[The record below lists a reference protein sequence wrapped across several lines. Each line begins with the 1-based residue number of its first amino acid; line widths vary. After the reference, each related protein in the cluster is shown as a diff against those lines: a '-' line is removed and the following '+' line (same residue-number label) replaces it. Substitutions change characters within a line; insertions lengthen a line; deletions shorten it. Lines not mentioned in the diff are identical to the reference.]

1 MKKKRVIVTLLLLA
15 FATSALAIGSGIA
28 QRADRPERGQTTI
41 TSPSGLKPKPAD
53 LEREAPPTPAQPNP
67 LEGQLPRQPE
77 AADVPEHVAYG
88 QMLRHIKE
96 LHKKADEEERQGR
109 DGAHFRNLYK
119 QMAKLDD
126 RQATLLDGI
135 VAEANGEIEK
145 LNRRAM
151 KIIGDLRAKH
161 PEGRLAPGEQP
172 PAPPAELAE
181 LSAAR
186 RDRINE
192 ARARLRSAFGEEE
205 FQRFSEFVRQRLKP
219 GIRRIGEAG
228 AQQGR

>member
-15 FATSALAIGSGIA
+15 FATSALAIGSGVA
-28 QRADRPERGQTTI
+28 QRTDRPERGQTSI

-53 LEREAPPTPAQPNP
+53 LDREAPPTPAQPNP

-77 AADVPEHVAYG
+77 AADVPEHIAYG

-126 RQATLLDGI
+126 HQAALLDGI

-228 AQQGR
+228 APQGR